1 MHKIPLPKHHFEK
14 KLRAQEYL
22 AESLKNGELTLALGA
37 GISSG
42 MGLPNWASLV
52 NSCCNKVG
60 IQTRFHRNTPT
71 EKLIRAMNDVEDEIS
86 KLTTCG
92 SNDDFDIQYTKL
104 IHSCLYKEGKLKYDD
119 SIIKKP
125 LLVSIGALTSGSA
138 RGNVKEIITL
148 NFDDVLEWYLSVYGL
163 KTQVAYNLPVLRGN
177 SDVLIYHL
185 HGYVPLRL
193 KSNQK
198 SRIIFSKRSYDEYQA
213 KENLNLQ
220 QLVWKDFLSSK
231 VVLFIGLSGYDIT
244 FGPIFK
250 DVKNRLKLNSPFK
263 GPNSIWLMSPNT
275 KEQIINEIRD
285 WGGAPVIMDHDE
297 YPSFILGICQKALK
311 RT

>member
-1 MHKIPLPKHHFEK
+1 
-14 KLRAQEYL
+14 
-22 AESLKNGELTLALGA
+22 
-37 GISSG
+37 
-42 MGLPNWASLV
+42 
-52 NSCCNKVG
+52 
-60 IQTRFHRNTPT
+60 
-71 EKLIRAMNDVEDEIS
+71 
-86 KLTTCG
+86 
-92 SNDDFDIQYTKL
+92 
-104 IHSCLYKEGKLKYDD
+104 
-119 SIIKKP
+119 
-125 LLVSIGALTSGSA
+125 
-138 RGNVKEIITL
+138 
-148 NFDDVLEWYLSVYGL
+148 
-163 KTQVAYNLPVLRGN
+163 
-177 SDVLIYHL
+177 
-185 HGYVPLRL
+185 L